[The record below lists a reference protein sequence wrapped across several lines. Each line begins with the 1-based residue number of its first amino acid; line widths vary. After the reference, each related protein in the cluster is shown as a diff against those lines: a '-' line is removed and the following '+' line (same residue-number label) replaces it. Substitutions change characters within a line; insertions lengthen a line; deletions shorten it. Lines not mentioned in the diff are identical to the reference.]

1 MSGKSILIL
10 EKNSD
15 LVRIIGPF
23 LNSQDYSVFATGKVS
38 SAIKKTDNQKYDL
51 ILIDT
56 SLGLSQIGDFLKQTT
71 QLGALN
77 RATSILLTT
86 EDLDFELSID
96 EAKKIHKVLVK
107 PYSLPDLL
115 GNITEL
121 AA

>member
-15 LVRIIGPF
+15 LVKIIGPF
-23 LNSQDYSVFATGKVS
+23 LNSQEFSVFATGKVS
-38 SAIKKTDNQKYDL
+38 SAIKKMDNQKYDL
-51 ILIDT
+51 ILLDT
-56 SLGLSQIGDFLKQTT
+56 SLGLAQIGDFLKQTT

-77 RATSILLTT
+77 RTTSVLLTT
-86 EDLDFELSID
+86 DEPDFEISID
-96 EAKKIHKVLVK
+96 DAKKVHKVLIK
-107 PYSLPDLL
+107 PYTLPELL